1 MSKTGI
7 VVEGGGMKC
16 VYSAGVLDA
25 LMDDGIEFDYAIG
38 VSAGAGNLAS
48 FAARQRG
55 RNNRYFFIHSH
66 DPHYLSI
73 QNYLH
78 DGNAFNLK
86 WIYGSASCTGGIDPL
101 DWAAMSAN
109 PMEFVIVATDAE
121 TGQAVYFTKEE
132 MAENDYRVLA
142 ASCAI
147 PVACQP
153 VEIGGRKFYDGGVAD
168 PLPVGRALE
177 DGCDRLL
184 VIPAHPR
191 GFVKP
196 PEPKRLLYSRTL
208 RLYPNVIESIDLRH
222 LRHKAS
228 MALAEK
234 LEREGRAM
242 ILAPSRDVDFG
253 TFSKDTDEME
263 KFYRLGF
270 RDYEG
275 ARERVSA
282 MFAHGSDERDMAKI

>member
-16 VYSAGVLDA
+16 VYGAGVLDA
-25 LMDDGIEFDYAIG
+25 LMDDGISFDYAIG

-48 FAARQRG
+48 FTARQRG
-55 RNNRYFFIHSH
+55 RNNRYFSIHSR
-66 DPHYLSI
+66 DPHYLSVR
-73 QNYLH
+73 NYLN

-86 WIYGSASCTGGIDPL
+86 WIYGTASCTGGVDPL
-101 DWAAMSAN
+101 DWEAMSKN
-109 PMEFVIVATDAE
+109 PMEFVIVATDVE
-121 TGQAVYFTKEE
+121 TGQAVYFRKEE
-132 MAENDYRVLA
+132 MAKDDYRVLA

-153 VEIGGRKFYDGGVAD
+153 VAIDGRKFCDGGVAD

-191 GFVKP
+191 GYVKP
-196 PEPKRLLYSRTL
+196 PEPKKLLYTRAL
-208 RLYPNVIESIDLRH
+208 RRYPNVVESIDLRH
-222 LRHKAS
+222 LRHKES

-234 LEREGRAM
+234 LELEGRAM
-242 ILAPSRDVDFG
+242 ILAPSREIDFG
-253 TFSKDTDEME
+253 TFSKNTEEME
-263 KFYRLGF
+263 KYYRLGF
-270 RDYEG
+270 EDYDRVRD
-275 ARERVSA
+275 RV
-282 MFAHGSDERDMAKI
+282 RDMFGGPRSGAETAEQ